1 MQHETGD
8 ARDKKQAAI
17 KHRLGDLLHG
27 DLLHDVGGLDSIAPF
42 GYLSPTRMTSVAAAG
57 GSLHRRIMH
66 APSSDLAG
74 PPDVY
79 GRGAPPPPPTQELR
93 GQRHAAVAVIGA
105 GFTGLS
111 TALHLAEAGIDV
123 VVLEAKHIGWGAS
136 GRAFGQVV
144 PYLKLGHAAILR
156 HYGSERGQRIVDAV
170 AAGPDLVFELIGR
183 HRIECWAIRSGLI
196 FAAHSPGGR
205 RELEARTRYW
215 QQRNA
220 PVEMLEGARCAEF
233 IGSSLYPSASL
244 DRRGGNINPFA
255 YARGLAHAAAN
266 AGATLYEKSPARSLA
281 RRDGR
286 WEIGAGAGQL
296 IADSVVVA
304 TNAYTGDLW
313 PGLRESIIPMRG
325 HGFVTEPL
333 SDNVRHTI
341 LPERQSLTDTRQ
353 LYSGVRMLPDGRLHG
368 SAHGPSFGAEP
379 RADWRR
385 VDARIRALFPQL
397 GAVKWQQAWTGW
409 VAMTTDHFPRLH
421 ELAPGLYAGLGYN
434 GRGIAAATMMGRD
447 LAALAQGRRDDAT
460 VFPLTPLRPLGWH
473 RIAPTLVRGLVQIYR
488 VRDMLDDYRLSHAA

>member
-1 MQHETGD
+1 MHE
-8 ARDKKQAAI
+8 
-17 KHRLGDLLHG
+17 
-27 DLLHDVGGLDSIAPF
+27 P
-42 GYLSPTRMTSVAAAG
+42 
-57 GSLHRRIMH
+57 SL
-66 APSSDLAG
+66 DLAG

-79 GRGAPPPPPTQELR
+79 VRAAPPPPPTERLQDH
-93 GQRHAAVAVIGA
+93 RHVAVAVIGA

-111 TALHLAEAGIDV
+111 AALHLAETGIDV
-123 VVLEAKHIGWGAS
+123 AVLEAKDIGWGAS

-144 PYLKLGHAAILR
+144 PYLKPGHEAILR
-156 HYGSERGQRIVDAV
+156 HYGAERGQRI
-170 AAGPDLVFELIGR
+170 GR
-183 HRIECWAIRSGLI
+183 HGIECWAMRSGLI
-196 FAAHSPGGR
+196 FAAHSLGGR
-205 RELEARTRYW
+205 RDLERRTQYW
-215 QQRNA
+215 QQRGA
-220 PVEMLEGARCAEF
+220 PVEMLEDTRCAAA
-233 IGSSLYPSASL
+233 IGSSLYPAASL

-255 YARGLAHAAAN
+255 YARGLAHAAAK
-266 AGATLYEKSPARSLA
+266 AGATLYAQTSVRALT

-286 WEIGAGAGQL
+286 WAID
-296 IADSVVVA
+296 ADSAELTADNVVIA

-333 SDNVRHTI
+333 SDNVRHAI
-341 LPERQSLTDTRQ
+341 LPERQSLTDTRL

-385 VDARIRALFPQL
+385 VDARIRRLFPQL
-397 GAVKWQQAWTGW
+397 GGVKWQQAWTGW

-447 LAALAQGRRDDAT
+447 LATLVRGAREAT

-473 RIAPTLVRGLVQIYR
+473 RVAPTLVRGLVQVYR
-488 VRDMLDDYRLSHAA
+488 LRDMVDEYRLGRVA

>member
-1 MQHETGD
+1 MASHLRLRTTP
-8 ARDKKQAAI
+8 ARCIVRHMHK
-17 KHRLGDLLHG
+17 
-27 DLLHDVGGLDSIAPF
+27 P
-42 GYLSPTRMTSVAAAG
+42 LSDR
-57 GSLHRRIMH
+57 
-66 APSSDLAG
+66 AG

-79 GRGAPPPPPTQELR
+79 VRGAPPPPPTQKLE
-93 GQRHAAVAVIGA
+93 GQRHVAAAVIGA

-111 TALHLAEAGIDV
+111 TALHLAEAGV
-123 VVLEAKHIGWGAS
+123 EVAVLEAKEIGWGAS

-144 PYLKLGHAAILR
+144 PYLKPGHEAILR
-156 HYGSERGQRIVDAV
+156 HYGAERGQRIVDAV
-170 AAGPDLVFELIGR
+170 AAGPDLVFEMIGR
-183 HRIECWAIRSGLI
+183 HGIECWAMRSGLI
-196 FAAHSPGGR
+196 FAAHSSGGR
-205 RELEARTRYW
+205 RDLERRTQYW
-215 QQRNA
+215 QGRGA
-220 PVEMLEGARCAEF
+220 PVEMLEGARCTEI
-233 IGSSLYPSASL
+233 IGSSRYPAASL
-244 DRRGGNINPFA
+244 DRRGGNLNPFA
-255 YARGLAHAAAN
+255 YARGLAHAAVN
-266 AGATLYEKSPARSLA
+266 AGAVLYERTPVRSLS
-281 RRDGR
+281 RRDAR
-286 WEIGAGAGQL
+286 WAIDAGL
-296 IADSVVVA
+296 TADNVVIA

-325 HGFVTEPL
+325 HGFVSEPL

-385 VDARIRALFPQL
+385 VDARIGRLFPQL
-397 GAVKWQQAWTGW
+397 GTVKWQQAWTGW

-447 LAALAQGRRDDAT
+447 LATLVRGARDDAT

-473 RIAPTLVRGLVQIYR
+473 RVAPTLIRGLVQVYR
-488 VRDMLDDYRLSHAA
+488 VRDMVDEYRFGRAA